1 MRGAS
6 CDLPE
11 SWPTAVVLR
20 SVYLERW
27 GVTSVLLKF
36 VRLARARANLYRWVT
51 CSPAKATHRT
61 IRRRKLTDEIVNTI
75 RQMLIEK
82 QGVMN
87 LHHIQFLLL
96 ERIGVRLCIPTI
108 SRGHMKVGH
117 LRDPSCK
124 PGLCKDLS
132 SCLACCI
139 PCARV
144 GASRDAE
151 DNKAKTKPCGYPH
164 KALHLPCLSAHVF
177 SGLPCGKTPR
187 GVRCQREPLVGFG
200 CCCSGGDL
208 CYFSHFSS

>member
-1 MRGAS
+1 
-6 CDLPE
+6 L
-11 SWPTAVVLR
+11 AVNSTGR
-20 SVYLERW
+20 R
-27 GVTSVLLKF
+27 
-36 VRLARARANLYRWVT
+36 RLAVNSTDRWRSSNGGRELYT
-51 CSPAKATHRT
+51 GGHRT
-61 IRRRKLTDEIVNTI
+61 
-75 RQMLIEK
+75 
-82 QGVMN
+82 
-87 LHHIQFLLL
+87 
-96 ERIGVRLCIPTI
+96 
-108 SRGHMKVGH
+108 VGH
-117 LRDPSCK
+117 PLRDPSCK